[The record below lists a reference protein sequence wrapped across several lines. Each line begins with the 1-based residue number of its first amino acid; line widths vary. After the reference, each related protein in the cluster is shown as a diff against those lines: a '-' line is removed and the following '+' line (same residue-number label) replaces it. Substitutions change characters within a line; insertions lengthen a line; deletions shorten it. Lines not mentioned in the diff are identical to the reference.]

1 MEKII
6 ILKYGELSTKKDNIN
21 FFLKTLK
28 KNIDFELKD
37 MEHVVKYDHGRM
49 FIKGNNL
56 DLVMNKLN
64 YVFGIQEIMEGYIF
78 QERDIDV
85 ILRDILD
92 LIKDK
97 EFKTFK
103 VISKRSDK
111 TYKLN
116 SMEINAYLG
125 GQILKNVK
133 GSKVDVHNPDLN
145 IYLEIRNKENLI
157 YFNGVKGLG
166 GYPVN
171 TLGKGLLM
179 LSGGIDSPVSGY
191 LAIKRG
197 IKIECLYFESPPHT
211 SVDAK
216 NKVMDLA
223 KVLSLYNL
231 DIVVHVINFTKIQES
246 ILKNAPKEYLIT
258 IMRRMMYRIS
268 EEIAKER
275 KCDIL
280 INGESIGQVA
290 SQTLKSM
297 KVINEVVKIPVIRP
311 VSCFD
316 KLEIIDLAKRIKTYD
331 ISIRPYMDCCTIFV
345 PEHPIINPNLTD
357 TVNYEKNIPW
367 EDLVKETIINKE
379 TIRLTNKEEN
389 KFQDLL

>member
-6 ILKYGELSTKKDNIN
+6 ILKYGEISTKKDNIN

-28 KNIDFELKD
+28 KNIDFHLKD
-37 MEHVVKYDHGRM
+37 IEHDEKYDHGRM
-49 FIKGNNL
+49 FIKSNNL
-56 DLVMNKLN
+56 DLIMNKLN
-64 YVFGIQEIMEGYIF
+64 YVFGIQEIMKVYIF

-103 VISKRSDK
+103 VVSKRSDK

-125 GQILKNVK
+125 GQILKTVK

-231 DIVVHVINFTKIQES
+231 DIVVHVINFTRIQES

-268 EEIAKER
+268 E
-275 KCDIL
+275 
-280 INGESIGQVA
+280 VA

-367 EDLVKETIINKE
+367 EDLVKEAIINKE
-379 TIRLTNKEEN
+379 
-389 KFQDLL
+389 

>member
-37 MEHVVKYDHGRM
+37 IEHDVKYDHGRM
-49 FIKGNNL
+49 FIKSNNL
-56 DLVMNKLN
+56 DLIMNKLN

-367 EDLVKETIINKE
+367 EDLVKEAIINKE

>member
-37 MEHVVKYDHGRM
+37 IEHDVKYDHGRM
-49 FIKGNNL
+49 FIKSNNL
-56 DLVMNKLN
+56 DLIMNKLN

-103 VISKRSDK
+103 VVSKRSDK

-231 DIVVHVINFTKIQES
+231 DIVVHVINFTRIQES

-367 EDLVKETIINKE
+367 EDLVKEAIINKE

>member
-37 MEHVVKYDHGRM
+37 IEHVVKYDHGRM
-49 FIKGNNL
+49 FIKSNNL

-367 EDLVKETIINKE
+367 EDLVKEAIINKE